1 MSQIDRNPN
10 FGLHQIPPFEGIQVA
25 PSDSPEA
32 VRPPG
37 DGLHS
42 ISTEIGLEPA
52 QSPLVAAEKPVR
64 QDPGLER
71 KRRLCGLRPLTFWLL
86 LVIVV
91 LMIAVGGG
99 VGGALASKKNSTSSK
114 ALAG

>member
-1 MSQIDRNPN
+1 MSQTDRNSN
-10 FGLHQIPPFEGIQVA
+10 SGLHHIPPFEGIQVA
-25 PSDSPEA
+25 PSDSPEI

-52 QSPLVAAEKPVR
+52 RSSLMTAEKPVR
-64 QDPGLER
+64 QDPGAER
-71 KRRLCGLRPLTFWLL
+71 KRRLCGLRPLTFWQLR
-86 LVIVV
+86 VIVV
-91 LMIAVGGG
+91 LTIAVGVG